1 MKSERGSIENSFTIM
16 IVIGLAAIIMIVV
29 PLLSTAGRLEDIDQS
44 RLQSALTNFVEKAAS
59 TGKITLQDFES
70 ELVNKIDNV
79 NKYEVEIEIWK
90 LDQNPN
96 KKTTQ
101 TQHKVIGQ
109 NTYIIEYSSD
119 VFDELYS
126 KEEIKLEEGWKVHA
140 YAYNTNVTKEQAF
153 SGQANAD
160 ISTHSAEAVATVR
173 KNAD

>member
-1 MKSERGSIENSFTIM
+1 MKSERGSVGNSFTIM
-16 IVIGLAAIIMIVV
+16 ITIFIAGIIMIIV

-44 RLQSALTNFVEKAAS
+44 NLQAAVSEFAEKCAS
-59 TGKITLQDFES
+59 DGVITEAQYNQ
-70 ELVNKIDNV
+70 LVGEVNNV
-79 NKYEVEIEIWK
+79 NKYIIEVDVGK

-101 TQHKVIGQ
+101 TNGRVVGQ
-109 NTYIIEYSSD
+109 NTYVYEYSSD
-119 VFDELYS
+119 VLKKVLKDGEY
-126 KEEIKLEEGWKVHA
+126 KLEEGWKIHV

-173 KNAD
+173 KNGQ

>member
-16 IVIGLAAIIMIVV
+16 IVIGLAAIIMIAV

-44 RLQSALTNFVEKAAS
+44 RLQAALTNFVEKSAS
-59 TGKITLQDFES
+59 SGKITLRDFEGEVLS
-70 ELVNKIDNV
+70 KIDNV
-79 NKYEVEIEIWK
+79 NKYEVEVEIWK
-90 LDQNPN
+90 LDANPS

-101 TQHKVIGQ
+101 TQHRVIGQ

-119 VFDELYS
+119 VMDELYD
-126 KEEIKLEEGWKVHA
+126 KQEIKLEEGWKIHA

-173 KNAD
+173 KNAE